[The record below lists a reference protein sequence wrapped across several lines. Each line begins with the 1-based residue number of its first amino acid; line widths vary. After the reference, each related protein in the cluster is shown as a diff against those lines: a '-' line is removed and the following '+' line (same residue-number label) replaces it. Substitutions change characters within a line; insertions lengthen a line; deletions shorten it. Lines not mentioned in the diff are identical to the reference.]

1 MPSSTDRTRKLP
13 KPIYA
18 AAGAGELAMEQL
30 RKLPGQFSELRDRAK
45 LNERLQ
51 GVREDL
57 IEAGRKVR
65 EIDTDKL
72 RESAIVTAAK
82 AQERAKDTYAELVT
96 RGERVAAGE
105 RSPIR
110 VMATIARPD
119 TAGAPGTPTVGTPGS
134 MPQTAPEAAAPAAG
148 PAAGPAAP
156 KPTVKQPT
164 ARKTTPRAKKND
176 VPKA

>member
-1 MPSSTDRTRKLP
+1 MPSSTDPNSTRKHP

-57 IEAGRKVR
+57 REAGRKVR
-65 EIDTDKL
+65 DLDTDKL
-72 RESAIVTAAK
+72 RETALTTAAK
-82 AQERAKDTYAELVT
+82 AQERAKETYTELVA
-96 RGERVAAGE
+96 RGERVAKGE

-110 VMATIARPD
+110 VIATVVKPE
-119 TAGAPGTPTVGTPGS
+119 GAS
-134 MPQTAPEAAAPAAG
+134 APAAEK
-148 PAAGPAAP
+148 PAAAKPAASKP
-156 KPTVKQPT
+156 ATKPTVRKARTTKKPT
-164 ARKTTPRAKKND
+164 
-176 VPKA
+176 V

>member
-1 MPSSTDRTRKLP
+1 MPSSTDPNSTRKLP

-57 IEAGRKVR
+57 REAGRKVR
-65 EIDTDKL
+65 DLDTDKL
-72 RESAIVTAAK
+72 RETALTTAAK
-82 AQERAKDTYAELVT
+82 AQERAKETYTELVA
-96 RGERVAAGE
+96 RGERVAKGE

-110 VMATIARPD
+110 VIATVVKPE
-119 TAGAPGTPTVGTPGS
+119 GAS
-134 MPQTAPEAAAPAAG
+134 APAAEK
-148 PAAGPAAP
+148 PAAAKPAASKP
-156 KPTVKQPT
+156 ATKPTVRKARTTKKPT
-164 ARKTTPRAKKND
+164 
-176 VPKA
+176 V

>member
-1 MPSSTDRTRKLP
+1 MPSSTDPNSTRKLP

-57 IEAGRKVR
+57 REAGRKVR
-65 EIDTDKL
+65 DLDTDKL
-72 RESAIVTAAK
+72 RDTAITTAAK
-82 AQERAKDTYAELVT
+82 AQERAKETYAELVT
-96 RGERVAAGE
+96 RGERVAKGE

-110 VMATIARPD
+110 VIATVVKPEQAQA
-119 TAGAPGTPTVGTPGS
+119 TT
-134 MPQTAPEAAAPAAG
+134 TAPKPAAAAP
-148 PAAGPAAP
+148 
-156 KPTVKQPT
+156 T
-164 ARKTTPRAKKND
+164 
-176 VPKA
+176 